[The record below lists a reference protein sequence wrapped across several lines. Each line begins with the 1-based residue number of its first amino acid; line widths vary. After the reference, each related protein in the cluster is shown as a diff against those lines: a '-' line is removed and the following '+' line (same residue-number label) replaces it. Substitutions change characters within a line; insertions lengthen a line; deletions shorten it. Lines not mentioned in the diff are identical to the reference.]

1 MGCSADLGDI
11 LYPCGVCPCSDV
23 HRGSAVG
30 LQVLSDSG
38 LGETFKVATS
48 LEAEFMWETTKRRD
62 GVRLGFGGRNGG
74 ETGVSKSR
82 HADVSGHGIG
92 ARSEDGSSRGKQST
106 SPACDAVYQDGEL
119 AVLPA
124 GILGA
129 VDLGDRGQQVGVSRG
144 SHPGR
149 TQRRTSPV
157 GARVAVVFG
166 EWSSGAVVWA
176 AVKGVGKVHLCI
188 VADAVGE
195 WVVDEEW
202 RKA

>member
-1 MGCSADLGDI
+1 SGT
-11 LYPCGVCPCSDV
+11 P
-23 HRGSAVG
+23 
-30 LQVLSDSG
+30 VLSDSG

-48 LEAEFMWETTKRRD
+48 LEAEFMWETAKRRD
-62 GVRLGFGGRNGG
+62 GVRLGSGGRNGG

-157 GARVAVVFG
+157 GARVAVAFG

-176 AVKGVGKVHLCI
+176 AVKGVGKVHLCMLQMQL
-188 VADAVGE
+188 GNGWWQKTE
-195 WVVDEEW
+195 KGVVWDYW
-202 RKA
+202 SNLIL

>member
-1 MGCSADLGDI
+1 
-11 LYPCGVCPCSDV
+11 
-23 HRGSAVG
+23 
-30 LQVLSDSG
+30 
-38 LGETFKVATS
+38 
-48 LEAEFMWETTKRRD
+48 
-62 GVRLGFGGRNGG
+62 
-74 ETGVSKSR
+74 TGVSKSR

-157 GARVAVVFG
+157 GARV
-166 EWSSGAVVWA
+166 
-176 AVKGVGKVHLCI
+176 
-188 VADAVGE
+188 
-195 WVVDEEW
+195 
-202 RKA
+202 